1 MTTLY
6 VFIDESWNFHFHPD
20 GTKYFLLTVLSTTTP
35 TVIAS
40 PLLQLRYELLPN
52 YACGQNVEEEGYFHA
67 SEDRQNVRD
76 GVFSILSGLHD
87 HLRIDVV
94 IAQKSRTNPKLQQDE
109 VRLYRVL
116 GEAALK
122 YVFGRVTPEKYENV
136 VLVFSS
142 IFNQHKRGVLKQAF
156 KSLIKQQTGL
166 PYALYFH
173 GSKFDF
179 CSQAA
184 DYFGWAIY
192 RKWESGDLR
201 SYKLIQNL
209 VKSEFPIF
217 ERGWE
222 EYYAYK

>member
-1 MTTLY
+1 MATLY
-6 VFIDESWNFHFHPD
+6 VFIDESGNFHFHQE
-20 GTKYFLLTVLSTTTP
+20 GTGHFLLTVLSTTSP
-35 TVIAS
+35 ALIAA

-52 YACGQNVEEEGYFHA
+52 YACGQSVEEEGYFHA

-76 GVFSILSGLHD
+76 RVFSVLSELKD
-87 HLRIDVV
+87 HLRVDSV
-94 IAQKSRTNPKLQQDE
+94 IAQKNRTNPKLQQDE
-109 VRLYRVL
+109 VRFYRVL

-122 YVFGRVTPEKYENV
+122 YVFGRPSTHEYENI

-142 IFNQHKRGVLKQAF
+142 IFNRHKRGILKQAF
-156 KSLIKQQTGL
+156 KSLIKQQAHL

-173 GSKFDF
+173 GSKFDL

-192 RKWESGDLR
+192 RKWESGDTR
-201 SYKLIQNL
+201 SYKQIQHV

-217 ERGWE
+217 ERGWG
-222 EYYAYK
+222 EYYPHK